1 MSKWAEREYKYHTS
15 FQGQQ
20 EVKIDIWT
28 RELKQQ
34 SLSNVQGWTLYLN
47 STDKEVRELSMYLF

>member
-1 MSKWAEREYKYHTS
+1 MSKWAGREYKYHTS

-47 STDKEVRELSMYLF
+47 WTDKEVRELSMYLF